1 MLPQSMSFDTKTSMT
16 SIMDDLSILSDYTHI
31 ETPKNSIIFCPECW
45 EIPQLSINNSNNKI
59 ISNCREN
66 NHIKEYNPNEFCK
79 KCLFHSLL
87 NISCNICH
95 QSFAQEKL
103 LNSSEKSNSNNNS
116 QINQNSNFQFLYCE
130 QCKDFF
136 CMKCQKKHLKLQK
149 NHLLFLTSK
158 IGVFCANH
166 NLSYNSYC
174 LTCNKNICLKCV
186 NNHISHKLIS
196 FSKIKPFPQEINQKK
211 TEINREKTEL
221 KKIEMIFKDAINQI
235 YIKFNKLMEYKLELL
250 NLKENIIMTYEMRN
264 NNFNSINNFK
274 DINVNFQKFNYNLFS
289 PDGIN
294 ENDIL
299 DDSIGIDKIKNIY
312 EYLQNKKY
320 PILNNNYQKLLSYED
335 INNYEIDGEL
345 IYPKKV
351 NKKDMMSY
359 TYINN
364 DDIEEDNKKYYEL
377 ARSLDVREKKNK
389 KGKKKL
395 NSVRINKDNKIN
407 HYKITKSDG
416 TNKRIIIKRNNN
428 SNTNLNKDNNTK
440 SDSNDTNNEI
450 NENEMVINNFPV
462 SKSWVKPNMIHHTKN
477 QSPIINDENNN
488 IKLGD
493 KYLNNDINNKEKK
506 KFFSQNNISN
516 NQNNI
521 IMNYINLDNINN
533 DDNKDNDNA
542 PKEKHEKNRTNI
554 IEKNNRKYY
563 IKKLSVKKP
572 KIKFSTNSL
581 KKENNKISIY
591 QPKVIKTIYEN
602 KKEIMNLIILRD
614 NNFCTSSWDSS
625 VKIFNSETYELLLK
639 INEPNN
645 NDVCYVSQ
653 LNDDSLIICSNKIFK
668 YKLIEDDK
676 DYILETVISGYND
689 YIIKVIELKDNSLIT
704 CDWEYKIKVWKRI
717 TNNND
722 NNTNIQY
729 ELFKSNINEG
739 EHLSSL
745 CRINDNEFVSSS
757 NSHLENGND
766 ALRFYDINY
775 NNYKTI
781 FNISCS
787 ELVDTIC
794 QIDKQYLCV
803 ALQKWDDSQIKG
815 IAIIDL
821 IKKQIIN
828 RIQGDSM
835 TCITLINSKEKIIIS
850 GGRDKTNKKSI
861 IREWKLKNKGELI
874 QLYEVCTEQKDAI
887 TSIEKLKDGRILASN
902 YDSTIVVL
910 K

>member
-1 MLPQSMSFDTKTSMT
+1 MLPQSISFDTKTSMT

-31 ETPKNSIIFCPECW
+31 ELPKNSIIFCPECW
-45 EIPQLSINNSNNKI
+45 EIPKLSINNSNNKI

-66 NHIKEYNPNEFCK
+66 NHIKEYNVNEFCK
-79 KCLFHSLL
+79 KCLSHSLS
-87 NISCNICH
+87 NISCYTCQ
-95 QSFAQEKL
+95 QSITQEKL
-103 LNSSEKSNSNNNS
+103 LTSSEKQNSNNNS
-116 QINQNSNFQFLYCE
+116 LINQNSNIQFLYCE
-130 QCKDFF
+130 QCKEFF
-136 CMKCQKKHLKLQK
+136 CMKCQKKHLKIQK
-149 NHLLFLTSK
+149 NHLLFVTSK
-158 IGVFCANH
+158 IGVFCPNH

-174 LTCNKNICLKCV
+174 ITCNKNICLKCV
-186 NNHISHKLIS
+186 NKHISHKLIS

-211 TEINREKTEL
+211 MEINREKTEL
-221 KKIEMIFKDAINQI
+221 KKVEMIFKDAINQI
-235 YIKFNKLMEYKLELL
+235 YIKFNKLMEYKLEVL

-274 DINVNFQKFNYNLFS
+274 DLNINFLKFNYNLFS

-320 PILNNNYQKLLSYED
+320 PILNNNQKNITYDGNTNFD
-335 INNYEIDGEL
+335 IDEEL
-345 IYPKKV
+345 IYPKKI

-364 DDIEEDNKKYYEL
+364 DDSEEENKKYYEL
-377 ARSLDVREKKNK
+377 ARSLDIREKKIK

-395 NSVRINKDNKIN
+395 NSVRNNKETKIS
-407 HYKITKSDG
+407 HYKITKGDG
-416 TNKRIIIKRNNN
+416 TNKRIIIKRNSN
-428 SNTNLNKDNNTK
+428 SNTNVNKENVNNTN
-440 SDSNDTNNEI
+440 SDSN
-450 NENEMVINNFPV
+450 NENNDNEGIINTFPV
-462 SKSWVKPNMIHHTKN
+462 SKSWVKPNFAHHNKN

-493 KYLNNDINNKEKK
+493 QYLNNNLDNKEKLITQNSSSNNKE
-506 KFFSQNNISN
+506 NE
-516 NQNNI
+516 I
-521 IMNYINLDNINN
+521 INYINLYNINN
-533 DDNKDNDNA
+533 DDNKDND
-542 PKEKHEKNRTNI
+542 KENNEKNITNI
-554 IEKNNRKYY
+554 IEKNNRKFYV
-563 IKKLSVKKP
+563 KKLSIRKP

-581 KKENNKISIY
+581 KKENNKTLIY
-591 QPKVIKTIYEN
+591 QPKIIKTIYEN
-602 KKEIMNLIILRD
+602 KKEIMNLIILHD

-668 YKLIEDDK
+668 YKLSEDDK
-676 DYILETVISGYND
+676 DYILETIISGYND

-717 TNNND
+717 TINN

-803 ALQKWDDSQIKG
+803 ALQKWDDTQIKG

-835 TCITLINSKEKIIIS
+835 TCITLINSKEKIILS

-861 IREWKLKNKGELI
+861 IREWKLKNKGELV

-902 YDSTIVVL
+902 YDSTIVIL